1 VLPRP
6 SFRLPLWSI
15 PLIVAGLYAARSLLR
30 GSWRAELPMD
40 LVVLALLLVVVLTVA
55 RLRAVNS
62 EEDPEPH
69 DGRRASHDDVEGPT
83 D

>member
-6 SFRLPLWSI
+6 FFRLPLWSI

-40 LVVLALLLVVVLTVA
+40 LVVVVLVLVVMATVG

-62 EEDPEPH
+62 EDAH
-69 DGRRASHDDVEGPT
+69 DSPAGRGASHDDVEGPT
-83 D
+83 N